1 MGIATAVETAPGMGR
16 FLSAPNDLYP
26 WCVLDQVHSGWMRS
40 AFELHP
46 MPLPLRG
53 LLPLLCGLLRWQGSR
68 NLQSA
73 NGDLKGDYLI
83 KSLLPENTSS
93 CLEILVL

>member
-1 MGIATAVETAPGMGR
+1 
-16 FLSAPNDLYP
+16 
-26 WCVLDQVHSGWMRS
+26 
-40 AFELHP
+40 